1 MRLSKFCFFLLA
13 VFLLSS
19 CEVKDVQSNSMPV
32 KHDDW
37 DALVKQHVNE
47 AGWVDYKGFM
57 ADSTKLQNYLDLL
70 RSSHPNKKNW
80 SRNEQLAYWINA
92 YNAFTVKL
100 ILDYYPVESIKD
112 IKSGI
117 PFVSSVW
124 DIEFIEIED
133 QIYSLNN
140 IEHGIIRPK
149 FNEERIHFAVNC
161 ASYSCPKLLNEAF
174 CAEHLDQQLD
184 KVTKSFINNP
194 EKNNIKEDRVEI
206 SKLLS
211 WYWGDFKKKYNSR
224 IEFINKYSATQVNED
239 AEVDYLEYIWA
250 LNEQKN

>member
-47 AGWVDYKGFM
+47 VGWVDYKGFM